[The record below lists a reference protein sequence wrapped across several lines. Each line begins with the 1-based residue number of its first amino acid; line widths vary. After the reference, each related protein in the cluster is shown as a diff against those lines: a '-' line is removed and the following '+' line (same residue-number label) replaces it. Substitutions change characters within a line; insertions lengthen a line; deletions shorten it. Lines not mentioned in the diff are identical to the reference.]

1 MSPSPPLR
9 KSGKDAPLEA
19 GLLTHGP
26 NTDLLSAPS
35 HPLGQWLFVA
45 DFVAV
50 HSCEGSGG
58 FAPLFPL
65 TSNASCLSRR
75 DAKSALCS
83 CNFSPVK
90 QSELQQVGLFTKR
103 ELTEWEEAVNWTAKI
118 QTPSISCV
126 EDRGRPKIHC
136 SRDQVIDGLP
146 NFGGALT
153 LISALDATRPFP
165 ERKWSL
171 PSNSRQGFLTSG
183 SNASLHGLPN
193 LLMRSVATI
202 MEATQS
208 PVHSGGNRAGFTPA
222 SLV

>member
-19 GLLTHGP
+19 GLLTHGL

-75 DAKSALCS
+75 DAKSALGS
-83 CNFSPVK
+83 CNLSPVK
-90 QSELQQVGLFTKR
+90 QSELQQVGLVYET
-103 ELTEWEEAVNWTAKI
+103 
-118 QTPSISCV
+118 
-126 EDRGRPKIHC
+126 G
-136 SRDQVIDGLP
+136 IDGMGR
-146 NFGGALT
+146 GGE
-153 LISALDATRPFP
+153 LD
-165 ERKWSL
+165 S
-171 PSNSRQGFLTSG
+171 
-183 SNASLHGLPN
+183 
-193 LLMRSVATI
+193 
-202 MEATQS
+202 
-208 PVHSGGNRAGFTPA
+208 
-222 SLV
+222 

>member
-9 KSGKDAPLEA
+9 KSGKDAPFEA
-19 GLLTHGP
+19 GLLTHGLH
-26 NTDLLSAPS
+26 TDLLSAPS
-35 HPLGQWLFVA
+35 HPVGQWLFVA

-65 TSNASCLSRR
+65 TSSASYLSKTAMQR
-75 DAKSALCS
+75 ALYALAIFPLS
-83 CNFSPVK
+83 NKPG
-90 QSELQQVGLFTKR
+90 LQQVGLVYEAGIDGMGR
-103 ELTEWEEAVNWTAKI
+103 GGELDSKI

-126 EDRGRPKIHC
+126 EDRGRRRIHC
-136 SRDQVIDGLP
+136 LRDQVIDGLP

-183 SNASLHGLPN
+183 SNA
-193 LLMRSVATI
+193 
-202 MEATQS
+202 
-208 PVHSGGNRAGFTPA
+208 
-222 SLV
+222 